1 VGKDSLLSMKLWFR
15 SVSISSTRSGHE
27 YEIVSGEA
35 NGSGNVVTISNKLKQ
50 GDGERAVM
58 AQVALGG
65 DARQRFTVRL

>member
-1 VGKDSLLSMKLWFR
+1 
-15 SVSISSTRSGHE
+15 
-27 YEIVSGEA
+27 VSGEA